1 MTTAGADAPA
11 SIARDPGS
19 WRDPSGFVYLRDGV
33 LHRQIQPSFLPE
45 WEAFLAS
52 GLHDRLVAEGRLI
65 ADETAPLEAAFDGSA
80 GAVIRP
86 EPVDFI
92 SYPYEWTFGELKDAA
107 LLTLDVQLEAIDAGF
122 TLRDASAYNVQFRG
136 AQPVLIDSLSFER
149 LEDGAP
155 WVAYRQACEH
165 FLAPLSL
172 MAYVDV
178 RLGRLLRS
186 HLDGIP
192 LDLAGRLLPT
202 RTRLRPGMAMHL
214 HLHARS
220 QRQHA
225 GDASPVA
232 SPSAARPR
240 ISAVRLKALVQ
251 SLRSVVDGLDWEPAG
266 TEWADYADQT
276 SYDQD
281 ATAAKA
287 RVVETLLTDAGGRV
301 VWDLGANTGR
311 YSEIARDSAGASS
324 PSTSTR
330 LPPSATT
337 APSDATDGATRR
349 RC

>member
-1 MTTAGADAPA
+1 MGGVPRQRTPRPTGHGWSAHHGRGRTA
-11 SIARDPGS
+11 
-19 WRDPSGFVYLRDGV
+19 
-33 LHRQIQPSFLPE
+33 
-45 WEAFLAS
+45 
-52 GLHDRLVAEGRLI
+52 
-65 ADETAPLEAAFDGSA
+65 EAAFDDSA

-86 EPVDFI
+86 EPIDFI

-107 LLTLDVQLEAIDAGF
+107 LLTLDAQLEAIDAGF

-136 AQPVLIDSLSFER
+136 ARPVLIDSLSFER

-178 RLGRLLRS
+178 RLGRLLRA

-225 GDASPVA
+225 GD
-232 SPSAARPR
+232 PSDAAPQSRARPH
-240 ISAVRLKALVQ
+240 ISVDRLKALVQ
-251 SLRSVVDGLDWEPAG
+251 SLRGVVDGLDWEPTG

-287 RVVETLLTDAGGRV
+287 RVVETLLADAAGRV

-311 YSEIARDSAGASS
+311 YSEICARLGRRIIAFDVDPAAAERHYRALRRDGRNDTTPLLMDLADPS
-324 PSTSTR
+324 PALGCGGT
-330 LPPSATT
+330 
-337 APSDATDGATRR
+337 
-349 RC
+349 